1 MPETHVDADQSW
13 HLDKRVPIALI
24 AGMCIQFCSIVWW
37 VSQMTQR
44 VDNLEAANSNITDVQ
59 TRLIRVEV
67 QLTGLD
73 VTMNR
78 IDRRVEKLDDSRRN
92 RP

>member
-1 MPETHVDADQSW
+1 MEQPVHADQSW

-24 AGMCIQFCSIVWW
+24 IAMCIQFASMVWW
-37 VSQMTQR
+37 AAQMNQR
-44 VDNLEAANSNITDVQ
+44 VDHLEAANQNITDVQ

-78 IDRRVEKLDDSRRN
+78 IDRRIEKIDDARN
-92 RP
+92 R